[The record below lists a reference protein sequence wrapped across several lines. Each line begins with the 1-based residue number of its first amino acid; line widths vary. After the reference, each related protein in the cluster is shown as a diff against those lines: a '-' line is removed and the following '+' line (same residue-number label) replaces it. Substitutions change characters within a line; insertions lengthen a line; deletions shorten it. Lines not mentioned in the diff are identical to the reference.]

1 MASKKT
7 VWGGDIMMPLL
18 LRMSLWQL
26 GLLLPVAVIIS
37 AHDRLLAL
45 SILLGGLAFSLPH
58 CWFAW
63 YVFRPRGEE
72 GSPRLVSRRLY
83 RGEAQKLLLTG
94 ALCGMAFTLVHPLNA
109 AGFFSAFFAMMILG
123 WVTSAR
129 LAHGTDQV

>member
-7 VWGGDIMMPLL
+7 VWGGDIMKPLL

-26 GLLLPVAVIIS
+26 GLLLPIAVIIA

-45 SILLGGLAFSLPH
+45 SILLGGLSFSLPH

-72 GSPRLVSRRLY
+72 HDAEQTSRRLY
-83 RGEAQKLLLTG
+83 RGEAQKLVLTG
-94 ALCGMAFTLVHPLNA
+94 VLCGVTFTLVQPLNA